1 MRTLVIAEIGAAF
14 GRTLDAAMALVDHAA
29 ALGADAAKTQF
40 WSSSSR
46 LAERRRAPE
55 LASTYEAARLPA
67 TWLPILAEAARRQG
81 IEFMATT
88 YLPEDVELVNP
99 HVGRF
104 KIASF
109 ESQDEAF
116 LRAHQRFVKP
126 IIVSTGVCGEE
137 AVARLRQRRRERP
150 GQLSLLYCVS
160 AYPTPLEALR
170 LAEMRWRDLDG
181 LSDHTTS
188 VLTGALAVAAGA
200 RIVEKHLRLAGADPA
215 NPDFGH
221 SLPPDEFQ
229 LYVQNVRM
237 AEAAMGDGERGP
249 NPAEAPWAGY
259 VVR

>member
-1 MRTLVIAEIGAAF
+1 MRTFVIAEAGSCHDGKLDKALRLIELAAISGVSACKF
-14 GRTLDAAMALVDHAA
+14 
-29 ALGADAAKTQF
+29 QF
-40 WSSSSR
+40 WSDPAH
-46 LAERRRAPE
+46 LAERRHAPE
-55 LASTYEAARLPA
+55 LVAAYEACRLPA
-67 TWLPILAEAARRQG
+67 FWLPILAAAAHAAG
-81 IEFMATT
+81 LEFMATT
-88 YLPEDVELVNP
+88 YLPEDIELVDP
-99 HVGRF
+99 HVERF

-137 AVARLRQRRRERP
+137 AVARLGQRRRERP

>member
-200 RIVEKHLRLAGADPA
+200 EIVEKHLRMEDADPLD
-215 NPDFGH
+215 PDFGH
-221 SLPPDEFQ
+221 SLPPRAFAE
-229 LYVQNVRM
+229 YVRLIRE